1 LSHPNI
7 ATVHDLI
14 FVGGRPFLV
23 MELVDGPTLAQRL
36 EQGPLE
42 WREALPIATQL
53 AEALGEA
60 HRHGIVHRDL
70 KPANVKLTPQ
80 GRVKV
85 LDFGLAKSVEVLP
98 EGADPSSQRTTRT
111 GVLLGTPGYMSPE
124 QARMDSVDARADNW
138 AFGCILYEML
148 AGERAFGGPTLSDA
162 IASVLRDEVDWERLP
177 PGTPDG
183 LVDLLKRC
191 LEKDPIARIQ
201 DMDEIRERLSA
212 LEGAAPSGRAGRK
225 AWIWIALGLALAA
238 ILAWILTG
246 AL

>member
-1 LSHPNI
+1 MGTVYRARHEKLEREVAVKALSGVFAGVDSSLRRFEREARLLASLSHPNI

-162 IASVLRDEVDWERLP
+162 SHPCSATRSIGSACR
-177 PGTPDG
+177 PGRPM
-183 LVDLLKRC
+183 VSS
-191 LEKDPIARIQ
+191 I
-201 DMDEIRERLSA
+201 S
-212 LEGAAPSGRAGRK
+212 
-225 AWIWIALGLALAA
+225 
-238 ILAWILTG
+238 
-246 AL
+246 